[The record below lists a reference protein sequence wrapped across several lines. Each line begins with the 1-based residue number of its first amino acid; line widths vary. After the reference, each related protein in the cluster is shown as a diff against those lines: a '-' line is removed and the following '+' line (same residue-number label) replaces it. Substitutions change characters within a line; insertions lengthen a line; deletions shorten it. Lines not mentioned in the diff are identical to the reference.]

1 MLRGRREML
10 AEYFSLEVSETGLLE
25 SIPLLLKDYVPNL
38 DRLPEF
44 LVRLGP
50 QVCLKS
56 ISFRMLLKSTL
67 Q

>member
-1 MLRGRREML
+1 ML
-10 AEYFSLEVSETGLLE
+10 AEYFSLEISESGLLE

-50 QVCLKS
+50 QVCLNFFS
-56 ISFRMLLKSTL
+56 RMALESVL